1 MNEIFKSIRR
11 TPYQSL
17 GSFSILLFTLF
28 LFLFFFNLTSF
39 FHSMLSYVETRP
51 QVIVYFK
58 GNVKEDAILRIK
70 GDLERSGRTSS
81 VAYVSQKEALQ
92 IYKDLNQDNPL
103 LLEMVSAQI
112 LPASL
117 EVFAK
122 KPEYLADIARE
133 FQNVE
138 TVDEVNYQEV
148 IVEKLVTLTT
158 VLRQV
163 AIGLFAM
170 LVFISMTVLLTTTAF
185 KISVKRDE
193 IEVLRLIG
201 ASKWYIRKP
210 FLLEGILFGF
220 TSGTLAFLIFYGFFY
235 YISPFLAAY
244 LTGIPPLVFFD
255 MGWLNLFVYPPTLEF
270 IALTYILV
278 VSFGVSIGFIGN
290 YIATNKYIKY

>member
-1 MNEIFKSIRR
+1 
-11 TPYQSL
+11 
-17 GSFSILLFTLF
+17 
-28 LFLFFFNLTSF
+28 
-39 FHSMLSYVETRP
+39 MLSYVETRP

-210 FLLEGILFGF
+210 FLLEGCLLY
-220 TSGTLAFLIFYGFFY
+220 TSRC
-235 YISPFLAAY
+235 
-244 LTGIPPLVFFD
+244 V
-255 MGWLNLFVYPPTLEF
+255 
-270 IALTYILV
+270 
-278 VSFGVSIGFIGN
+278 
-290 YIATNKYIKY
+290 

>member
-1 MNEIFKSIRR
+1 MNDIFKSIRR

-39 FHSMLSYVETRP
+39 FHSMLAYVETRP
-51 QVIVYFK
+51 QVIVYFN
-58 GNVKEDAILRIK
+58 GNVKEETILKMK
-70 GDLERSGRTSS
+70 GDLEKSGRTSAVS
-81 VAYVSQKEALQ
+81 YVSQKEALQ
-92 IYKDLNQDNPL
+92 IYRDLNKDNPL
-103 LLEMVSAQI
+103 LVEMVSEQI

-117 EVFAK
+117 EVYAK
-122 KPEYLADIARE
+122 KPEYLASIARE
-133 FQNVE
+133 FQDLDV
-138 TVDEVNYQEV
+138 VDEVNYQEV
-148 IVEKLVTLTT
+148 IVEKLVMLTSI
-158 VLRQV
+158 LRQV

-185 KISVKRDE
+185 KISIKRDE

-210 FLLEGILFGF
+210 FLAEGVLFGF
-220 TSGTLAFLIFYGFFY
+220 TSGTLAFLVFYGLFFA
-235 YISPFLAAY
+235 ISPFLSSY

-255 MGWLNLFVYPPTLEF
+255 MAWLNLFVYPPTLEF
-270 IALTYILV
+270 IALTYTLV
-278 VSFGVSIGFIGN
+278 IFFGVSIGFIGN